1 MALLNEIA
9 RKAWENRQGPCIL
22 TTVSPDGTPNSVYVT
37 CVSQFGEDSVLVAD
51 NFFSKTRDNVKK
63 GGIASLLYMSADG
76 TAIQIKGRVEYQTQ
90 GSAFDDMKKWNG
102 DRPGVGVA
110 VVKIDSVFH
119 GSKQLC

>member
-1 MALLNEIA
+1 MASLNESA

-22 TTVSPDGTPNSVYVT
+22 TTVSPDKTPNSIYVT
-37 CVSQFGEDSVLVAD
+37 CVSQFGDDAILVAD

-63 GGIASLLYMSADG
+63 GGIASLLYMGADG

-90 GSAFDDMKKWNG
+90 GPAFDDMKKWNG
-102 DRPGVGVA
+102 SRPGVGVA
-110 VVKIDSVFH
+110 LVKIDSVFN